1 MLWRGEKVLST
12 VGEMLRSA
20 REARGISLVDAE
32 RETKIRQKYISAMED
47 DNPAGMPGAT
57 YARGFLRNYA
67 AYLDLD
73 VAGIVALYDEQSQPT
88 RERVRAARGEPTT
101 RSGARGD
108 TDKISIQPLSSE
120 RIDTRV
126 RYGSQYIALSLL
138 AIPLMIIFYFLY
150 SAAAGPKNQGVPIPT
165 VTVRPPTVTAVTV
178 GTVGAFGTVVAGGPN
193 TGDFNTPTIF
203 VPPTPN
209 TVVITPTQP
218 LTIGTSTTPT
228 AAVPS
233 AADITVKIV
242 TTRDAWMS
250 VLVDGVQQ
258 FSGTVAKGASK
269 QWKGKNSI
277 QVRTGRA
284 DSVKV
289 LVNGADRGLMGSPNN
304 LIVEKRWDRTGK
316 ETIVQ
321 P

>member
-1 MLWRGEKVLST
+1 LAT
-12 VGEMLRSA
+12 VGETLRSA
-20 REARGISLVDAE
+20 REERGLSLTEAE
-32 RETKIRQKYISAMED
+32 RETKIRQKYIAALED
-47 DNPAGMPGAT
+47 DNATALPGPT

-67 AYLDLD
+67 SFLDLN
-73 VAGIVALYDEQSQPT
+73 AKELIAQYDEQSQPT
-88 RERVRAARGEPTT
+88 REKLRAARGEPSART
-101 RSGARGD
+101 GAR
-108 TDKISIQPLSSE
+108 TDAEKINIQPLSSE

-138 AIPLMIIFYFLY
+138 AIPLLIIFYFVY

-165 VTVRPPTVTAVTV
+165 VTVRPPTVTTV
-178 GTVGAFGTVVAGGPN
+178 AISTAVAGGPN
-193 TGDFNTPTIF
+193 AGDFNTPTVF

-209 TVVITPTQP
+209 TVVLTPTQAVAA
-218 LTIGTSTTPT
+218 TTETTPT
-228 AAVPS
+228 TAAPS
-233 AADITVKIV
+233 AANVTLKIT

-258 FSGTVAKGASK
+258 FSGTVPKGSSK
-269 QWKGKNSI
+269 QWTGKNTI

-284 DSVKV
+284 DSVRV
-289 LVNGADRGLMGSPNN
+289 TVNGADQGLMGTPNN